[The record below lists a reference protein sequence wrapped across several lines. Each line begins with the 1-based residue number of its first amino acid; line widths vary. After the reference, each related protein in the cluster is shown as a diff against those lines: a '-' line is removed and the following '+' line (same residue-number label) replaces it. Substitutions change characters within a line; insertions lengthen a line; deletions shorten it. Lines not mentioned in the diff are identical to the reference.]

1 MSKKNNPIM
10 HCSGCNLTL
19 LNKSFWNQFTYDNPG
34 TTEEDVRFEMY
45 QLPCSFIAPLV
56 FLYGVVVVISF
67 CGNIVVFYTICDV
80 KGLHTVTNFFIANL
94 SISDILMTVL
104 CIPTTIVSDIIFK
117 HWVMGSFMCPVLH
130 YLQLVVVM
138 QRAFAMVAI
147 TCDRHFLM
155 SNPLKKRM
163 TKPTAR
169 LLVILLWLAACI
181 IALPTAMF
189 SQIHYLQ
196 YEPGSYGLCIEI
208 WETHRLRNVYSI
220 IIQLLQYVIPLII
233 MICAYIHIGY
243 MIWIKPTPGEAIKER
258 DKRIALSKRKSL
270 KMLFTLVSVYAIT
283 WLPIHIITTIADLNP
298 TLYDHRFA
306 HILWL
311 FFHWLAFSNTGI
323 NPMVYCW
330 VNKAFQ
336 KKLRLLLHLPVGN
349 RRKSYKEQKGYRLS
363 NGKCFSK
370 RRREAFKEKKKETV
384 IS

>member
-1 MSKKNNPIM
+1 MNFIIQEYTSMNDQVNISLNNWSQDFVFEKGQEKLMLKYRIIQNSAM
-10 HCSGCNLTL
+10 NCSRCNLTL
-19 LNKSFWNQFTYDNPG
+19 FNKSLLNQFAFDHPVIA
-34 TTEEDVRFEMY
+34 EDDVRFEMY
-45 QLPCSFIAPLV
+45 QLPLSFIAPLV
-56 FLYGVVVVISF
+56 ILYGVVVVISF
-67 CGNIVVFYTICDV
+67 GGNIIICSTICNV
-80 KGLHTVTNFFIANL
+80 KGLQTVTNFFIANL
-94 SISDILMTVL
+94 AISDILMTVL

-147 TCDRHFLM
+147 TCDRHFLI
-155 SNPLKKRM
+155 SYPLKKRM

-220 IIQLLQYVIPLII
+220 VIQLLQYVIPLII

-258 DKRIALSKRKSL
+258 DKRIALSKRKVSL
-270 KMLFTLVSVYAIT
+270 RIK
-283 WLPIHIITTIADLNP
+283 N
-298 TLYDHRFA
+298 
-306 HILWL
+306 
-311 FFHWLAFSNTGI
+311 
-323 NPMVYCW
+323 
-330 VNKAFQ
+330 
-336 KKLRLLLHLPVGN
+336 
-349 RRKSYKEQKGYRLS
+349 
-363 NGKCFSK
+363 
-370 RRREAFKEKKKETV
+370 
-384 IS
+384 